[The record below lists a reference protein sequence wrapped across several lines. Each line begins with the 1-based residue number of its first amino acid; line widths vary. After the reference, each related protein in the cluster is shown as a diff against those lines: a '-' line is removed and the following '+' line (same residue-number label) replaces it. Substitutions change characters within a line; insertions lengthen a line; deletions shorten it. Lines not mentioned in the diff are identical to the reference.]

1 MRGLVQIQDA
11 DRQLLDTIAATM
23 EEAARRSGEW
33 LVCRP
38 GCIECCIGPF
48 AITQLDALRLRTG
61 LAALAQ
67 KDPRRAAAV
76 RERADAYVAAIAPL
90 YPRDPASGEL
100 FDEDKLP
107 PEMDEMPCPALDPDT
122 GCCDLYD
129 ARPMTCRT
137 FGPATRVGEQTL
149 VACEL
154 CYVGATDQEMA
165 RCAVEVDVEG
175 TENRLLDALE
185 AEGERGMTIVA
196 CALTSP

>member
-1 MRGLVQIQDA
+1 
-11 DRQLLDTIAATM
+11 M